1 MNWHKNLVEKS
12 LKSFGMSSYQGM
24 WSAFIKGVLIT
35 CILFYFIDYN
45 KNSDDNKIKFEIEYS
60 EKFQE
65 DGFDGRLLLM
75 ISNDNRAEPRFQ
87 INDSHNTQMIFGVD
101 VESWDANQK
110 VVIDSEAIGYPI
122 KSTKEIQEGEYYVQA
137 FLHKYETFNLSTG
150 YSVKLPMDQ
159 GEGQK
164 WNISPKNLY
173 STPKKIKIKNSA
185 TISISLDNEIP
196 PIEPAEDTEFIK
208 HVKIKSE
215 MLSKFWGRDMYLQ
228 ANVLVPHGF
237 NQKSNTRYPLM
248 IFHGHFPNTFRGFR
262 TEPPTAPEED
272 TIYNSRFGITGYQ
285 YIQEKEAY
293 DLYKNWISDDFPRF
307 LAIEIQH
314 QNPYYDD
321 SYAVN
326 SANIGPYGDAITYE
340 LIPHVEKLFNGVGEP
355 WGRFLYGG
363 STGGW
368 ESLAA
373 QVFYPKEYNGCF
385 AACPDPIDFRA
396 FTVVNIYEDDNAYYH
411 EGSFRKTLRAGMR
424 DGKGIIKNHL
434 IQINQR
440 ESVLG
445 SKGRSGD
452 QWDIWQAVYSP
463 SGEDGYPKPIWDRE
477 TGKIDKDVAKYWKEN
492 YDLSYIMKRDW
503 DKIGKDLEGKIH
515 IYCGDMDNYYLNNAV
530 VLTEEFLESTTD
542 PYYNGEVDYGDMAEH
557 CWNGDHENPNHISR
571 LRYNTMYIPKIKERL
586 RKTAP
591 KNHNLENWGF

>member
-1 MNWHKNLVEKS
+1 MNWHRNLVEKK
-12 LKSFGMSSYQGM
+12 LKSFGLSSYQGM
-24 WSAFIKGVLIT
+24 WLAFVKGIVVT
-35 CILFYFIDYN
+35 YILFLGIDYLK
-45 KNSDDNKIKFEIEYS
+45 KNNTDNLRFEIDYS
-60 EKFQE
+60 NEFQ
-65 DGFDGRLLLM
+65 DSGYDGRVLLM
-75 ISNDNRAEPRFQ
+75 ISDNNKAEPRFQ
-87 INDSHNTQMIFGVD
+87 INDSHNTQMIFGID
-101 VESWDANQK
+101 VESWNANEKITIDA
-110 VVIDSEAIGYPI
+110 EAIGYPI
-122 KSTKEIQEGEYYVQA
+122 KSINEIVEGEYYVQA

-150 YSVKLPMDQ
+150 YTVKLPMDQ

-173 STPKKIKIKNSA
+173 STPKKI
-185 TISISLDNEIP
+185 TISKSSTINITLDNEIP
-196 PIEPAEDTEFIK
+196 PIEPAKDSEFIK
-208 HVKIKSE
+208 HVRIKSD

-237 NQKSNTRYPLM
+237 DKESRTRYPLM

-262 TEPPTAPEED
+262 TTAPTAPKED
-272 TIYNSRFGITGYQ
+272 TIYNSRFGITGYK
-285 YIQEKEAY
+285 YIQEKEAF
-293 DLYKNWISDDFPRF
+293 DLYKKWISDDFPRF

-326 SANIGPYGDAITYE
+326 SENIGPYGDAITYE
-340 LIPHVEKLFNGVGEP
+340 LIPHVEKLFNGVGKP

-373 QVFYPKEYNGCF
+373 QVMYPKEYNGCF

-411 EGSFRKTLRAGMR
+411 EGSHRKTLRAGMR

-477 TGKIDKDVAKYWKEN
+477 SGKIDKEVAQYWKEN
-492 YDLSYIMKRDW
+492 YDLSYIMRRDW
-503 DKIGKDLEGKIH
+503 NKIGKDLEGKIH

-530 VLTEEFLESTTD
+530 VLTEEFLESTTE

-571 LRYNTMYIPKIKERL
+571 LRYNTMYIPKIRDRL
-586 RKTAP
+586 KKTAP
-591 KNHNLENWGF
+591 KNHNLKNWGI

>member
-1 MNWHKNLVEKS
+1 MNWHKNLLDKKFKFFS
-12 LKSFGMSSYQGM
+12 
-24 WSAFIKGVLIT
+24 FIKGIIFT
-35 CILFYFIDYN
+35 SILFLCIDYYN
-45 KNSDDNKIKFEIEYS
+45 GNDDNKIKFEIDYS
-60 EKFQE
+60 NEFQD
-65 DGFDGRLLLM
+65 DGFDGRVLLM
-75 ISNDNRAEPRFQ
+75 ISNNNNAEPRFQ
-87 INDSHNTQMIFGVD
+87 INDNHNTQMIFGIDVD
-101 VESWDANQK
+101 SWNANEKIIIDA
-110 VVIDSEAIGYPI
+110 EAFGYPV
-122 KSTKEIQEGEYYVQA
+122 KSINDIEEGEYYVQA
-137 FLHKYETFNLSTG
+137 LLHKYETFNLSTG
-150 YSVKLPMDQ
+150 YTVKLPKDQ

-173 STPKKIKIKNSA
+173 STPKKIKIKKSQ
-185 TISISLDNEIP
+185 TIHITLDNEIP
-196 PIEPAEDTEFIK
+196 PIEPAKDTEYIK
-208 HVKIKSE
+208 HIKIKSE
-215 MLSKFWGRDMYLQ
+215 MLSEFWGRDMYLQ

-237 NQKSNTRYPLM
+237 DKKSKTRYPLM
-248 IFHGHFPNTFRGFR
+248 IFHGHFPYTFGGFR
-262 TEPPTAPEED
+262 TTQPTAPEED
-272 TIYNSRFGITGYQ
+272 TIYNSRFGITGYK
-285 YIQEKEAY
+285 YIQEKEAH
-293 DLYKNWISDDFPRF
+293 DLYNNWISNDFPRF

-340 LIPHVEKLFNGVGEP
+340 LIPHVERLFNGVGEA

-373 QVFYPKEYNGCF
+373 QVLYPKEYNGCF

-396 FTVVNIYEDDNAYYH
+396 FTVVNLYEDDNAYYH
-411 EGSFRKTLRAGMR
+411 EGSNRKTLRAGMR

-440 ESVLG
+440 ESALG

-477 TGKIDKDVAKYWKEN
+477 TGKIDKEVAEYWKEN

-503 DKIGKDLEGKIH
+503 DKIGKDLEGKIN

-557 CWNGDHENPNHISR
+557 CWNGDQENPNHISR
-571 LRYNTMYIPKIKERL
+571 LRYNTMYIPKIRDRL
-586 RKTAP
+586 KKTAP
-591 KNHNLENWGF
+591 KNNNLKNWGI

>member
-12 LKSFGMSSYQGM
+12 LKSLGMSSYQGM

-45 KNSDDNKIKFEIEYS
+45 KNSDDNKIKFEIDYS

-75 ISNDNRAEPRFQ
+75 ISNNNRFEPRFQ

-101 VESWDANQK
+101 VESWDANK
-110 VVIDSEAIGYPI
+110 KIVIDSEAIGYPI
-122 KSTKEIQEGEYYVQA
+122 KSIKEIQEGEYYVQA

-150 YSVKLPMDQ
+150 YTVKLPMDQ

-173 STPKKIKIKNSA
+173 STPKKIKIKNSS

-196 PIEPAEDTEFIK
+196 PIEPERDTEFIK
-208 HVKIKSE
+208 HVKIRSE

-237 NQKSNTRYPLM
+237 DEKSNTRYPLM

-262 TEPPTAPEED
+262 TVPPTAPEKD
-272 TIYNSRFGITGYQ
+272 TIYNSRFGITGYK

-293 DLYKNWISDDFPRF
+293 DLYKNWISNDFPRF

-326 SANIGPYGDAITYE
+326 SANIGPYGDAITFE
-340 LIPHVEKLFNGVGEP
+340 LIPHVEKLFNGVGES

-373 QVFYPKEYNGCF
+373 QVLYPKEYNGCF

-434 IQINQR
+434 IQINKR

-477 TGKIDKDVAKYWKEN
+477 TGKIDKDVANHWKEN

-591 KNHNLENWGF
+591 KNHNLENWGI

>member
-1 MNWHKNLVEKS
+1 MNWHRNLVEKK
-12 LKSFGMSSYQGM
+12 LKSFGLSSYQGM
-24 WSAFIKGVLIT
+24 WLAFVKGIVVT
-35 CILFYFIDYN
+35 YILFLGIDYLK
-45 KNSDDNKIKFEIEYS
+45 KNNTNNLKFEIDYS
-60 EKFQE
+60 NEFQ
-65 DGFDGRLLLM
+65 DSGYDGRVLLM
-75 ISNDNRAEPRFQ
+75 ISDNNKAEPRFQ
-87 INDSHNTQMIFGVD
+87 INDSHNTQMIFGID
-101 VESWDANQK
+101 VESWNANEKITIDA
-110 VVIDSEAIGYPI
+110 EAIGYPI
-122 KSTKEIQEGEYYVQA
+122 KSINEIVEGEYYVQA

-150 YSVKLPMDQ
+150 YTVKLPMDQ

-173 STPKKIKIKNSA
+173 STPKKI
-185 TISISLDNEIP
+185 TISKSSTINITLDNEIP
-196 PIEPAEDTEFIK
+196 PIEPAKDSEFIK
-208 HVKIKSE
+208 HVRIKSD

-228 ANVLVPHGF
+228 ANVLVPYGF
-237 NQKSNTRYPLM
+237 DKESRTRYPLM

-262 TEPPTAPEED
+262 TTAPTAPKED
-272 TIYNSRFGITGYQ
+272 TIYNSRFGITGYK
-285 YIQEKEAY
+285 YIQEKEAF
-293 DLYKNWISDDFPRF
+293 DLYKKWISDDFPRF

-326 SANIGPYGDAITYE
+326 SENIGPYGDAITYE
-340 LIPHVEKLFNGVGEP
+340 LIPHVEKLFNGVGKP

-373 QVFYPKEYNGCF
+373 QVMYPKEYNGCF

-411 EGSFRKTLRAGMR
+411 EGSHRKTLRAGMR

-463 SGEDGYPKPIWDRE
+463 SGEDGYPKPIWDRKS
-477 TGKIDKDVAKYWKEN
+477 GKIDKEVAQYWKEN

-503 DKIGKDLEGKIH
+503 NKIGKDLEGKIH

-530 VLTEEFLESTTD
+530 VLTEEFLESTTE

-571 LRYNTMYIPKIKERL
+571 LRYNTMYIPKIRDRL
-586 RKTAP
+586 KKTAP
-591 KNHNLENWGF
+591 KNHNLKNWGI